1 MLDQYKDGAL
11 VETLQLSAS
20 KRVYKVGRQAGFADV
35 VLAHAS
41 ISREHATLT
50 VSASG
55 SVVVCDLGSAHG
67 TSISGKRLPANK
79 PHLLAPG
86 RSLQFGASSR
96 IFKLRADST
105 GFLTAA
111 GGAASAPPPQTQSAR
126 AEALE
131 KALLD
136 ALRHGA
142 LDGER
147 LRPDGFVRLDAAL
160 GCAALAAH
168 RPPPT
173 EREVR
178 ELVAAGGA
186 AASDAPLELRDEG
199 GAALIRATSG
209 HAEALGVDAS
219 LQLRAA
225 TADELRGA
233 GTLVHG
239 APFLQY
245 NSIRSRGLAGPARFW
260 RRAPA
265 KGEKPHGL
273 QAAPH
278 VLVYVRTASL
288 VDGGSAVY
296 VEEAGG
302 AEELIVLQKPIP
314 LAAARPADDGSVE
327 GELLA
332 PLDGLGE
339 LRRAGRLQPGE
350 VEAVRWRL
358 AAVVVVLLVVV
369 MLVVVAVAARH
380 LQPVVQIAEEEGVVV
395 EERHRGARL
404 VGQPEVEL
412 EVESA
417 DELAEVPVAPGDLG
431 HVRRE
436 VARDEAEPHAAQRKR
451 DADRALVR
459 EHRQDAGAVRGDRD
473 VGHGAGERGPDG
485 DE

>member
-1 MLDQYKDGAL
+1 MIQSGGL
-11 VETLQLSAS
+11 VEGIQSAS
-20 KRVYKVGRQAGFADV
+20 KSELVAAIR
-35 VLAHAS
+35 
-41 ISREHATLT
+41 
-50 VSASG
+50 
-55 SVVVCDLGSAHG
+55 HG
-67 TSISGKRLPANK
+67 AET
-79 PHLLAPG
+79 
-86 RSLQFGASSR
+86 

-178 ELVAAGGA
+178 ELVAAGGG
-186 AASDAPLELRDEG
+186 AASDAPLELRDEA

-219 LQLRAA
+219 LRLRAA
-225 TADELRGA
+225 TAEELRGA

-239 APFLQY
+239 APFLEY

-278 VLVYVRTASL
+278 ILVYVRTASL

-302 AEELIVLQKPIP
+302 ADG
-314 LAAARPADDGSVE
+314 AAAAAEEPTFVCAGDADVGAVGPWHFDRVVNARDGSALMEEEEIAPLRAARAAEIAARREAEAAKEAKVAAKAEAKAAKAEASARAAAAPQWEDVPEEEEEEPAERFNPYLQHLGATVSKASNRSNAAPELVRKRKWGE
-327 GELLA
+327 GEE
-332 PLDGLGE
+332 GSGE
-339 LRRAGRLQPGE
+339 E
-350 VEAVRWRL
+350 
-358 AAVVVVLLVVV
+358 
-369 MLVVVAVAARH
+369 
-380 LQPVVQIAEEEGVVV
+380 
-395 EERHRGARL
+395 
-404 VGQPEVEL
+404 
-412 EVESA
+412 
-417 DELAEVPVAPGDLG
+417 DE
-431 HVRRE
+431 
-436 VARDEAEPHAAQRKR
+436 
-451 DADRALVR
+451 
-459 EHRQDAGAVRGDRD
+459 
-473 VGHGAGERGPDG
+473 
-485 DE
+485 

>member
-142 LDGER
+142 LDGDR

-186 AASDAPLELRDEG
+186 VASGAPLELRDEG

-219 LQLRAA
+219 LRLRAA

-239 APFLQY
+239 APFLEY

-273 QAAPH
+273 KAAPH
-278 VLVYVRTASL
+278 ILVYVRTASL

-296 VEEAGG
+296 VEEAGADG
-302 AEELIVLQKPIP
+302 GADAAEEPAFVCAGDADVGAVGPWHFDRVVNARDGSALMEEEEIAP
-314 LAAARPADDGSVE
+314 LRAARAAEIAARREAEAAKEAKVAAKAEAKAAKAEASARAAAAPQWEDMPEEEEEPAERFNPYLQHLGATVSKASNRSNAAPELVRKRKWGE
-327 GELLA
+327 GEE
-332 PLDGLGE
+332 GSGE
-339 LRRAGRLQPGE
+339 E
-350 VEAVRWRL
+350 
-358 AAVVVVLLVVV
+358 
-369 MLVVVAVAARH
+369 
-380 LQPVVQIAEEEGVVV
+380 
-395 EERHRGARL
+395 
-404 VGQPEVEL
+404 
-412 EVESA
+412 
-417 DELAEVPVAPGDLG
+417 DE
-431 HVRRE
+431 
-436 VARDEAEPHAAQRKR
+436 
-451 DADRALVR
+451 
-459 EHRQDAGAVRGDRD
+459 
-473 VGHGAGERGPDG
+473 
-485 DE
+485 

>member
-186 AASDAPLELRDEG
+186 RRPTRRWSC
-199 GAALIRATSG
+199 AT
-209 HAEALGVDAS
+209 
-219 LQLRAA
+219 R
-225 TADELRGA
+225 
-233 GTLVHG
+233 
-239 APFLQY
+239 
-245 NSIRSRGLAGPARFW
+245 
-260 RRAPA
+260 
-265 KGEKPHGL
+265 
-273 QAAPH
+273 
-278 VLVYVRTASL
+278 
-288 VDGGSAVY
+288 
-296 VEEAGG
+296 
-302 AEELIVLQKPIP
+302 
-314 LAAARPADDGSVE
+314 
-327 GELLA
+327 LA
-332 PLDGLGE
+332 P
-339 LRRAGRLQPGE
+339 R
-350 VEAVRWRL
+350 
-358 AAVVVVLLVVV
+358 
-369 MLVVVAVAARH
+369 
-380 LQPVVQIAEEEGVVV
+380 
-395 EERHRGARL
+395 
-404 VGQPEVEL
+404 
-412 EVESA
+412 
-417 DELAEVPVAPGDLG
+417 
-431 HVRRE
+431 
-436 VARDEAEPHAAQRKR
+436 
-451 DADRALVR
+451 
-459 EHRQDAGAVRGDRD
+459 
-473 VGHGAGERGPDG
+473 
-485 DE
+485 